1 MNNEIQRR
9 QEKKKTDRETYSE
22 RVKEKPGGGKPAENE
37 AKDINHPQQTDR
49 EHQRDL
55 CVKEER

>member
-1 MNNEIQRR
+1 MRSKEG
-9 QEKKKTDRETYSE
+9 KKKKRQTEKHTVRES
-22 RVKEKPGGGKPAENE
+22 RKNWGGRKPAENE